1 MPKKEKKLKQ
11 ANLENEVIEAGD
23 VFEDLVDVSYVDI
36 TWKNEKFKLHTRDTA
51 LRGIEPKAL
60 RNFIRKR
67 LRPLA
72 KAEIN
77 KGDFDKAT
85 EHFYMK
91 AVSYPR

>member
-11 ANLENEVIEAGD
+11 ANLENEVIDTGE
-23 VFEDLVDVSYVDI
+23 VFEDLVEVQYVDI
-36 TWKNEKFKLHTRDTA
+36 VWKTDKFKLHTRDTA
-51 LRGIEPKAL
+51 LQGIEAKAL

-67 LRPLA
+67 LRPMP

-85 EHFYMK
+85 EVFYIK
-91 AVSYPR
+91 AVAYPR